1 MFGRWPGRESVSTA
15 TKELNID
22 FKKFFSL
29 CFKHKKE
36 SQRELNANI
45 CKKLFHALSSFE
57 IWCFLKKENNWLIYR
72 LPLLLIGL
80 GTSPAKPASG
90 DLERATWDPVFCNVN
105 RCTVV
110 ITSGVCLIVGS
121 C

>member
-1 MFGRWPGRESVSTA
+1 MFGRWPGHESVSTA
-15 TKELNID
+15 TKENID
-22 FKKFFSL
+22 FKKFFPCVLSIKKRESWTQTYVRN
-29 CFKHKKE
+29 CFTL
-36 SQRELNANI
+36 SAQDLM
-45 CKKLFHALSSFE
+45 LFE
-57 IWCFLKKENNWLIYR
+57 KENNWLIYR

>member
-1 MFGRWPGRESVSTA
+1 M
-15 TKELNID
+15 
-22 FKKFFSL
+22 
-29 CFKHKKE
+29 
-36 SQRELNANI
+36 
-45 CKKLFHALSSFE
+45 FHALSSRFDAF
-57 IWCFLKKENNWLIYR
+57 WKKRIIGWYIR